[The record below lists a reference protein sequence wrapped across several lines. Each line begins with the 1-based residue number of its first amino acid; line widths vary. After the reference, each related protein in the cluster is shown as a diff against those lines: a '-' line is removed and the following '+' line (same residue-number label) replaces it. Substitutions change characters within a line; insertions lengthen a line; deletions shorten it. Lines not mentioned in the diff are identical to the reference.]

1 MFKEALIVKLRTKMG
16 CYGGEKFKPL
26 KGQAGRPLLRVLP
39 KSALWKCRKGHVWKA
54 VERLRGENI
63 TKVGL
68 HDISL
73 NDPYTI
79 GEVVTKS

>member
-1 MFKEALIVKLRTKMG
+1 MALIVQLRTKMLG
-16 CYGGEKFKPL
+16 YYGGENFKPL

-39 KSALWKCRKGHVWKA
+39 KSSLWKCRKGNVWKA

-63 TKVGL
+63 TNVEL

-73 NDPYTI
+73 NDPDTI
-79 GEVVTKS
+79 GEVLTKS